1 MKWLAPDGD
10 VVARLA
16 PHGVQRALRRNPGGP
31 AMTNGGIDLGR
42 RMSQICILK
51 QDGEIIERRIRTER
65 DRFAAVFKAH
75 PGARILIEAGTE
87 SEWGARRLEE
97 LGHEVIVADPN
108 YAPMYGQGHRRGKTD
123 RRARALA
130 QACRLGAH

>member
-1 MKWLAPDGD
+1 MRMRWLVTVRRERDGMKWLAPDGD

-31 AMTNGGIDLGR
+31 AMTNSGIDLGR

-51 QDGEIIERRIRTER
+51 QDGEFIERRVRTER
-65 DRFAAVFKAH
+65 DRFAAAFKAH

-87 SEWGARRLEE
+87 SEWVARCRSEE
-97 LGHEVIVADPN
+97 
-108 YAPMYGQGHRRGKTD
+108 RRVGKGGRSRGGRERDERT
-123 RRARALA
+123 
-130 QACRLGAH
+130 Q

>member
-87 SEWGARRLEE
+87 SEGVARRLEE
-97 LGHEVIVADPN
+97 LGHEVIVADPD
-108 YAPMYGQGHRRGKTD
+108 YAPVYRQRHRRGQTD
-123 RRARALA
+123 R
-130 QACRLGAH
+130 